1 MKKLELLLLLCYCLD
16 GVKQMTIGQR
26 IKEIR
31 KQRGLTQQEVGK
43 RIGVT
48 ASFIGQYENGARFP
62 KFETLK
68 KIAAALNVDV
78 YTLDPTLSGDS
89 LKLDS
94 LPEEVRSLIEKG
106 VDGDLSIAE
115 AVASYWFL
123 DSKTKESIKE
133 QVDRMINHLNAA
145 SQEPIELSAQ
155 QFEGIRKR
163 LNAAFDLLSPRGKL
177 VAVER
182 VEELAKIP
190 QYQAQQAAE
199 PAKPTPKEKDTPE
212 E

>member
-1 MKKLELLLLLCYCLD
+1 
-16 GVKQMTIGQR
+16 MTIGQR

-31 KQRGLTQQEVGK
+31 KQQGLTQQEVGK

-68 KIAAALNVDV
+68 KIAEALNVDV
-78 YTLDPTLSGDS
+78 YTLDPTLSKDS

-94 LPEEVRSLIEKG
+94 LPEEVRNLIEKG

-115 AVASYWFL
+115 AVANYWFL

-133 QVDRMINHLNAA
+133 QVDRIIAYLNAA
-145 SQEPIELSAQ
+145 SQDPIGLSDQ
-155 QFEGIRKR
+155 QCEGIRKR
-163 LNAAFDLLSPRGKL
+163 LNVAFDLLSPRGKV

-190 QYQAQQAAE
+190 CYQAQQAAE
-199 PAKPTPKEKDTPE
+199 PAKPTTEGKDTSKK
-212 E
+212 